1 MRSFR
6 VSSSAWPQLPYPV
19 LLAAGRRFP
28 HCIWSVAS
36 VPLLP
41 GSLASVTAAG
51 ASVLLLQGGRL
62 RLESIRAAHS
72 QSTSQFLVHRS
83 GCPACPPSKVLWT
96 YVLQRGTVDVRPT
109 ATPSPTS

>member
-1 MRSFR
+1 MRSLR

-41 GSLASVTAAG
+41 GSLASVTAAV

-62 RLESIRAAHS
+62 RLESHS
-72 QSTSQFLVHRS
+72 RCSLQSMSQFLVPRS
-83 GCPACPPSKVLWT
+83 GCPACPPS
-96 YVLQRGTVDVRPT
+96 
-109 ATPSPTS
+109 

>member
-1 MRSFR
+1 MRSLR

-41 GSLASVTAAG
+41 GSLASVTAAALAYCCCKEVG
-51 ASVLLLQGGRL
+51 SV
-62 RLESIRAAHS
+62 
-72 QSTSQFLVHRS
+72 
-83 GCPACPPSKVLWT
+83 
-96 YVLQRGTVDVRPT
+96 
-109 ATPSPTS
+109 